1 MVILCF
7 SFGGNGSTDG
17 DIKRKRDFKGKMINS
32 VCDALNL
39 RFQWDS
45 QLGQD

>member
-17 DIKRKRDFKGKMINS
+17 DIKRKRVVMT
-32 VCDALNL
+32 
-39 RFQWDS
+39 
-45 QLGQD
+45 LGRWGQAEGPVGAEAWRSD

>member
-17 DIKRKRDFKGKMINS
+17 DIKRKRDFKGKIINS
-32 VCDALNL
+32 VCDA
-39 RFQWDS
+39 
-45 QLGQD
+45 